1 MPNTD
6 SVAALTTQSE
16 DGAVQVEMTI
26 SLRPRRSKASTDA
39 PIAPVAESPGPPRI
53 PRFARLMALAIKFQD
68 MVDRG
73 EVRDYAELARLGYVS
88 RARITQIMNMLNLA
102 PDIQEELLTSSPLGT
117 EAAVPERGLRHVTAV
132 VGWSHQRKLWKELLG
147 KPSTQH

>member
-1 MPNTD
+1 
-6 SVAALTTQSE
+6 
-16 DGAVQVEMTI
+16 
-26 SLRPRRSKASTDA
+26 
-39 PIAPVAESPGPPRI
+39 
-53 PRFARLMALAIKFQD
+53 
-68 MVDRG
+68 
-73 EVRDYAELARLGYVS
+73 
-88 RARITQIMNMLNLA
+88 MNLLNLA

>member
-1 MPNTD
+1 MANT
-6 SVAALTTQSE
+6 
-16 DGAVQVEMTI
+16 
-26 SLRPRRSKASTDA
+26 
-39 PIAPVAESPGPPRI
+39 AESGTPPSMRRNRRRDAAVPGELPAGPPPI
-53 PRFARLMALAIKFQD
+53 GPIGPTATPAPHRFRGGAPPPATSPAVAVARRRY
-68 MVDRG
+68 RG
-73 EVRDYAELARLGYVS
+73 EVLDYADIARLGYVT
-88 RARITQIMNMLNLA
+88 RARITQVMNLLNLA